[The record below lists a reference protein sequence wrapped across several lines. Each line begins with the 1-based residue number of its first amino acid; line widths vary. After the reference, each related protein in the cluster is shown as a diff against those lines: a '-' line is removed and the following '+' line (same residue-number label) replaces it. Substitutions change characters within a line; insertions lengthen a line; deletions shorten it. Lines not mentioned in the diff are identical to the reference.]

1 LIGLTVL
8 RVRTTKGV
16 NVTRPIRRKAAAGVV
31 AVLAAGI
38 LIVVRAEPALA
49 TPVMYEA
56 EQATIVNGGT
66 IDSNWPGYTGTGF
79 VNTANAVG
87 AGVELT
93 LTIGAAGNGTLVFR
107 YANGTTS
114 DRPASITVNGTTQAT
129 LQFPPTGSWSTW
141 STQTATVSLV
151 AGANVVRAT
160 ATTAGGLA
168 NLDSLMVDAATLFE
182 AEGGTIINGGTID
195 SNWPGYTGS
204 GFVNTA
210 NAVGTGVEISVS
222 STLPRAAT
230 LVFRYANGTTTNRPA
245 TITVNGTVQ
254 VSLTFP
260 PTSAWDVW
268 ATQTAIVDL
277 TAGTN
282 LVRATA
288 TTTAGLPNMDSLAD
302 ERQQTGAQSDPVPE
316 EPAPSGLGLTL
327 TQFAQFPQSFPV
339 PTPTDS
345 RLMRWARINFL
356 GQIPGS
362 TRLFVPDLNGKLY
375 TLPSTGG
382 TPSAYLDVRAT
393 VGSNFWSGK
402 GMGSGFGFVAFH
414 PDFATN
420 GRFYTTHTEAFDALT
435 TMTPDWTQSNAV
447 VHSVVTEW
455 TATNPAA
462 STFSGTRRTL
472 LRIGFAS
479 YLHAIQQ
486 IDFNRTA
493 TPGSTDYG
501 LLYLAVGDGGIG
513 YQQTVPQQRGVP
525 HGKIL
530 RIDPRGTNSANHNY
544 GIPSTNPFVGDAGTL
559 GEIYAIGMRDPHR
572 FSWDTGG
579 THRMLLGH
587 IGEHDIEGVYDVLA
601 GDNLGWSDREGSF
614 VFNRQEVCNLY
625 PLPVND
631 SSFGYDYPV
640 AAYDHNAA
648 DIPCGSD
655 AGKAIVG
662 GFVYRGSAFPALT
675 GKYVFGDLVDGRV
688 FYTNEVDMVRGRGRA
703 PIYQLRIFSSSG
715 NLTTMAALAG
725 DSRVDLRFGM
735 DQAGELYLMAKANG
749 RVWKVTSTVG
759 SAP

>member
-1 LIGLTVL
+1 M
-8 RVRTTKGV
+8 RTTKGV

-151 AGANVVRAT
+151 AGAN
-160 ATTAGGLA
+160 
-168 NLDSLMVDAATLFE
+168 
-182 AEGGTIINGGTID
+182 
-195 SNWPGYTGS
+195 
-204 GFVNTA
+204 
-210 NAVGTGVEISVS
+210 AVGTGVEISVS
-222 STLPRAAT
+222 SPLPRAAT

-530 RIDPRGTNSANHNY
+530 RIDPRGTNSANGRY
-544 GIPSTNPFVGDAGTL
+544 GIPSSNPFVGQTGTL
-559 GEIYAIGMRDPHR
+559 GEIYALGMRDPHR

-579 THRMLLGH
+579 THRMFLGH
-587 IGEHDIEGVYDVLA
+587 IGEHDIEGVYDVRA

-640 AAYDHNAA
+640 
-648 DIPCGSD
+648 
-655 AGKAIVG
+655 
-662 GFVYRGSAFPALT
+662 
-675 GKYVFGDLVDGRV
+675 
-688 FYTNEVDMVRGRGRA
+688 
-703 PIYQLRIFSSSG
+703 
-715 NLTTMAALAG
+715 
-725 DSRVDLRFGM
+725 DLRFGM